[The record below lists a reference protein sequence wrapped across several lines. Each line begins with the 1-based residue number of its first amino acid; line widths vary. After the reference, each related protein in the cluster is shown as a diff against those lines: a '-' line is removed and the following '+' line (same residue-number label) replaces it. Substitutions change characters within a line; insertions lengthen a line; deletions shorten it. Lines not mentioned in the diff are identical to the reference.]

1 MTLKPYPK
9 TRLHIIFSEFSGMD
23 KDLMKN
29 REIYAFSL
37 IIALLNGL
45 AFLQIIEICHCDWK
59 PENLLFDDQNQI
71 RL

>member
-45 AFLQIIEICHCDWK
+45 AFLQIIEICHCD
-59 PENLLFDDQNQI
+59 
-71 RL
+71 

>member
-37 IIALLNGL
+37 IIIHPPLRNSWNPIKLKN
-45 AFLQIIEICHCDWK
+45 
-59 PENLLFDDQNQI
+59 DQMI
-71 RL
+71 FKH